1 MAILIIAEH
10 DNNELKEA
18 TLNAISAGAK
28 LSNDLQLLIAGYGC
42 AAVVGQAAILDGV
55 SKILVAEAEIY
66 ADPLA
71 ENMANLVADIGSKY
85 THIVASSTAFSKNF
99 LPRVSALLDVSLI
112 SEVVDIE
119 AEDIFLKP
127 IYSGS
132 AIATI
137 QSRDSI
143 KVITVR
149 ATAFEAL
156 KGNGGGAVVE
166 SLTALDDMSV
176 SKVVANH
183 FVPSLRPP
191 LPSARVV
198 IAGGRGVGS
207 VENFLLLESLGDKLG
222 AAIGLHEPQS
232 MPDLSKMTF
241 R

>member
-1 MAILIIAEH
+1 M
-10 DNNELKEA
+10 
-18 TLNAISAGAK
+18 
-28 LSNDLQLLIAGYGC
+28 
-42 AAVVGQAAILDGV
+42 
-55 SKILVAEAEIY
+55 
-66 ADPLA
+66 
-71 ENMANLVADIGSKY
+71 
-85 THIVASSTAFSKNF
+85 
-99 LPRVSALLDVSLI
+99 SLI

-207 VENFLLLESLGDKLG
+207 VENFFCCLKVWAISLG
-222 AAIGLHEPQS
+222 
-232 MPDLSKMTF
+232 
-241 R
+241 RR